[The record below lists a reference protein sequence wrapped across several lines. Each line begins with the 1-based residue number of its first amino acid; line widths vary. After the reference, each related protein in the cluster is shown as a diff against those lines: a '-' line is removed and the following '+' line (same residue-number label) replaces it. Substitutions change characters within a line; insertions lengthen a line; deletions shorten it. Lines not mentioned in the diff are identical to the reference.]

1 MATDPRHQVLRLRK
15 KHLPGEHEP
24 PTAADGAKL
33 VQAQSVWHALLAG
46 LLVIVVFAAFWAM
59 LTDLLQRYLPWLSL
73 LLGFLVG
80 HAVRRGGQGFDW
92 RFPLLAAVMTLSGAF
107 LGVVVI
113 AAGTTAA
120 EFDTS
125 VFVILRNVTTLTWP
139 VFFDE
144 VLTVADFI
152 YAFFAAVIAAAL
164 SLRRLDRREFQ
175 ALRLWQSTRP

>member
-24 PTAADGAKL
+24 PTAADGEKL
-33 VQAQSVWHALLAG
+33 VRAQSIRHALLAG
-46 LLVIVVFAAFWAM
+46 LMVIIVFAAFWAM
-59 LTDLLQRYLPWLSL
+59 LTELLGRYLPWLSL
-73 LLGFLVG
+73 LLGLLVG

-92 RFPLLAAVMTLSGAF
+92 RFPLVAALVTLAGAF
-107 LGVVVI
+107 LGIVVI
-113 AAGTTAA
+113 AAGTTAE

-125 VFVILRNVTTLTWP
+125 IFVILRNVTTMTWP

-175 ALRLWQSTRP
+175 AVRLWEHSKP